1 MAGPAFQQAQAY
13 APDGSAIS
21 AEETAAAV
29 KEGRAFF
36 QKGAKVYARN
46 ARGDLVTVAA
56 EDATTPG
63 YQVLSPTELREA
75 ALKRDA
81 ETATGLVKTAGE
93 GLARGA
99 TMGFLGPEQFY
110 DKDGREAARARQKYN
125 PNLSAGTEVAG
136 TLGAAVAA
144 QALSGGAASGGIAAR
159 LGALAGRGALTPFRA
174 ASALGEAAEVAAG
187 GLKLGQGV
195 LGAGARMAARGAAE
209 GALMGVGHEVSQ
221 AALEDVPLTA
231 ERLMAGAWD
240 GASMGGILGGGFG
253 VLGAGLGK
261 AGRSIVGNM
270 AESGDDLTR
279 STGTWA
285 EKAQFKQVVGNNGK
299 IYDRATSYGADM
311 ARPARIGRKLLDA
324 DMPTATGPMLRKAEA
339 LVDDAANRLKTTAAA
354 ADELGATANVEA
366 LLARVDDQ
374 ISKLRETPFGDFQAI
389 ADRVERQVAPFRARV
404 TGEVAELN
412 KLGLTNSRYLR
423 NGYRDQSLAETR
435 SAYAG
440 ASKAEAQRIALGE
453 ALPRSSPKHL
463 QGKPMEPVRVDLY
476 PGEPPILNDGRHRML
491 AAQEAGADR
500 IMARITKYDAEG
512 NQLGESLQA
521 LSINGGSGPK
531 FSELWDLRKK
541 LDDTINWE
549 AKQQGPAKEAL
560 TEMRDAFRAELDDT
574 IARAADGGNP
584 ELLTA
589 WKKATEDYSDFAL
602 VKQSL
607 KELSKRQDKN
617 RAVSASD
624 YGTGGAAGLLM
635 GILSGSPVTGIA
647 VSAAT
652 SAAHKLIRER
662 GAGVLARIAD
672 RQGNV
677 ASRMEMA
684 GKVAAMVEAPKKLA
698 TVAAVNVGQQ
708 FTRYS
713 ELVTQAQAEPVKFA
727 KQLGDATADLSLR
740 FPEVASQVQQTM
752 LADIAYLQQLHPKP
766 ASREQASLTPLA
778 VQPQFYSYNQKQA
791 FVDAAMAL
799 DNPMGVFDSIA
810 KGDLPL
816 TQINALKERRPALYG
831 EMQRTVIKYTMT
843 REQELPFNR
852 RMLLGTAFDFP
863 ADWSMLHVGD
873 IQASLAMSAETQS
886 PNDPRAAPSKV
897 SGDPGAQVS
906 PGQF

>member
-1 MAGPAFQQAQAY
+1 MAAPALQQAQAY
-13 APDGSAIS
+13 APDGTPIA
-21 AEETAAAV
+21 AEDTAAAV
-29 KEGRAFF
+29 REGRAFF
-36 QKGAKVYARN
+36 QRGTKVYARN
-46 ARGDLVTVAA
+46 ASGDLVTVAA
-56 EDATTPG
+56 EDANTPG
-63 YQVLSPTELREA
+63 YQVLSPAELREA

-99 TMGFLGPEQFY
+99 TMGFVGAEQFY
-110 DKDGREAARARQKYN
+110 DAEGREAARARRQYN

-136 TLGAAVAA
+136 ALGAAAAA
-144 QALSGGAASGGIAAR
+144 QALSGGAATGGIAAR

-174 ASALGEAAEVAAG
+174 ASALGEAAEAATG
-187 GLKLGQGV
+187 ALRLGQGV

-209 GALMGVGHEVSQ
+209 GALYGVGQEV
-221 AALEDVPLTA
+221 AEATLEDVPLTA

-240 GASMGGILGGGFG
+240 GAAMGGVLGGGFG

-261 AGRSIVGNM
+261 AGRAIVGNM
-270 AESGDDLTR
+270 AESGDDLAR

-299 IYDRATSYGADM
+299 IYDRATNFGQDM

-339 LVDDAANRLKTTAAA
+339 LVDDAANRLKATALA
-354 ADELGATANVEA
+354 ADEAGAVADVTGLIAK
-366 LLARVDDQ
+366 VDDQ
-374 ISKLRETPFGDFQAI
+374 VAKLRETPIGDFQAI
-389 ADRVERQVAPFRARV
+389 ADRVEKQIAPFRARV
-404 TGEVAELN
+404 ESMTA
-412 KLGLTNSRYLR
+412 R
-423 NGYRDQSLAETR
+423 NA
-435 SAYAG
+435 A
-440 ASKAEAQRIALGE
+440 
-453 ALPRSSPKHL
+453 
-463 QGKPMEPVRVDLY
+463 EPVRVRL
-476 PGEPPILNDGRHRML
+476 PDGSVELRPRAP
-491 AAQEAGADR
+491 AAPVR
-500 IMARITKYDAEG
+500 
-512 NQLGESLQA
+512 
-521 LSINGGSGPK
+521 
-531 FSELWDLRKK
+531 FSELWDIRKK
-541 LDDTINWE
+541 LDETINWE

-574 IARAADGGNP
+574 IARAADGGSP

-589 WKKATEDYSDFAL
+589 WKKATEDYSDYSL
-602 VKQSL
+602 VKKSL
-607 KELSKRQDKN
+607 KELSQRRDKN
-617 RAVSASD
+617 RAISASD

-684 GKVAAMVEAPKKLA
+684 GKVAAMVEAPRKLA
-698 TVAAVNVGQQ
+698 TTAAVNVGQQ

-713 ELVTQAQAEPVKFA
+713 DLVTQAQAEPIRFA
-727 KQLGDATADLSLR
+727 QQLGDATADLSLR
-740 FPEVASQVQQTM
+740 FPEVASKVQETM
-752 LADIAYLQQLHPKP
+752 LADIAYLAQLHPAP
-766 ASREQASLTPLA
+766 ASREGASLTPLA
-778 VQPQFYSYNQKQA
+778 VKSQFYSYNQKQA

-816 TQINALKERRPALYG
+816 TQITTLKERRPALFG
-831 EMQRTVIKYTMT
+831 EMQKTVIKYTMT
-843 REQELPFNR
+843 REDELPFSR

-863 ADWSMLHVGD
+863 ADWSMLHIGD
-873 IQASLAMSAETQS
+873 IQASLALSAGPQS
-886 PNDPRAAPSKV
+886 KNDPTAAPSKV
-897 SGDPGAQVS
+897 GTDPGAQLS